1 MYTEIFYLLST
12 PTIWQITIPN
22 SIGIKNCILI
32 IIIFSIISGVIGYL
46 IGLKM
51 ILKNLPK
58 FLSLLL
64 TSMDNYIII
73 FSLIL
78 LVISFC
84 FSTSDVEN
92 KMAVVILN
100 VFASIIFSWLLTKKS
115 SGKDFKQKEEEL
127 ALRSYRHIN
136 YIESSANTAS
146 KIIEQ
151 YSLES
156 TLDEKTKLIL
166 SSTKEQIKYIQG
178 GINTCKMDWL
188 DLLSEDEKNK
198 RTDSTCN
205 PDHGTVQKVISNI
218 EMNQEDA

>member
-1 MYTEIFYLLST
+1 MFYEMFYLLST
-12 PTIWQITIPN
+12 PVISQTMIPT
-22 SIGIKNCILI
+22 SIGIKSCILLI
-32 IIIFSIISGVIGYL
+32 IVFSIISGIIGYY
-46 IGLKM
+46 IGLKK
-51 ILKNLPK
+51 IFKNWPEL
-58 FLSLLL
+58 LSLLL

-73 FSLIL
+73 FSLVL
-78 LVISFC
+78 LIISFC

-92 KMAVVILN
+92 KMAVIILN

-115 SGKDFKQKEEEL
+115 SGKDFKEKEEEL

-205 PDHGTVQKVISNI
+205 PDHGTVQKVISDI
-218 EMNQEDA
+218 EINQEDA